1 MPRDSDAIDKRIG
14 GNIRFHRTRQG
25 LSQAELGEAIGVT
38 FQQLQKY
45 ESGSNRIAASRLYK
59 VSRALRVA
67 VEAFFEEL
75 SPAPARARRLASAS
89 GR

>member
-1 MPRDSDAIDKRIG
+1 MPRDNDAIDKRIG
-14 GNIRFHRTRQG
+14 CNIRLHRARQG
-25 LSQAELGEAIGVT
+25 LTQAELGEAIGVT

-59 VSRALRVA
+59 VSCALRVA

-75 SPAPARARRLASAS
+75 SPALTTARRA
-89 GR
+89 GE